1 MVYIELLVF
10 NLTNNID
17 EEATKKMIEEYRRNN
32 QTLILK
38 NRAKQ
43 VLTLE
48 SKELFIKH
56 VAIGTG
62 QSSIQGTYG
71 HGAAGEGAEKKGR
84 EDGD

>member
-1 MVYIELLVF
+1 MVYVELLVF

-17 EEATKKMIEEYRRNN
+17 EEATKKMMEEYRRNN

-43 VLTLE
+43 VLMLE
-48 SKELFIKH
+48 NEELFIKH

-62 QSSIQGTYG
+62 QPSIQGTDG
-71 HGAAGEGAEKKGR
+71 HGAGGERVEKKGR